1 MFVVATTY
9 SKSVLRAVAGDA
21 AADDEATDYFPSY
34 EIITGAPTRSAF
46 FEPNMRSVAQA
57 GVDLVLSAFLPGA
70 GPVGPGRTKGPSKR
84 ALAEAEA
91 AGGDEGRG
99 SGLRRGDPGAVQ

>member
-1 MFVVATTY
+1 M
-9 SKSVLRAVAGDA
+9 LRAVAGDA
-21 AADDEATDYFPSY
+21 AAGDEATDYFPSY

-57 GVDLVLSAFLPGA
+57 GVDLVMSHFFRGLDLSA
-70 GPVGPGRTKGPSKR
+70 PVRTKGPSKR

-91 AGGDEGRG
+91 QAAMKAEDLACEEAILERFN
-99 SGLRRGDPGAVQ
+99 DA